1 MRSLGPLGRSAAGL
15 WRAAAVAALALLPTL
30 AAGVTVAP
38 VQVEVSPAHPVQTV
52 VVSNQSDRPMRFQ
65 VQVLAWTQRDGADQR
80 VPSDDLVVAPAI
92 TDIPAGGK
100 QIFRIATR
108 VPAEGVQRAYRL
120 VLEDISAAAPGQ
132 GEVGV
137 TLRVNHDLP
146 VFVSAADAS
155 PARLTM
161 GPCATPTPACVRVG
175 NTGARHGVVRSFG
188 LGAAGTQG
196 LMTVNTRILPGAW
209 REWTVALPGGA
220 TATQLRAT
228 TGDGELHWSPAAA
241 RN

>member
-15 WRAAAVAALALLPTL
+15 WRAAAVAALAFLPTL

-52 VVSNQSDRPMRFQ
+52 VVSNPSDRPMRFQ
-65 VQVLAWTQRDGADQR
+65 VQVLAWTQHDGTDQR
-80 VPSDDLVVAPAI
+80 VPSDDLIVAPAI
-92 TDIPAGGK
+92 TQIPAGGR
-100 QIFRIATR
+100 QIFRIAAR
-108 VPAEGVQRAYRL
+108 KPAGTMQAAYRL
-120 VLEDISAAAPGQ
+120 VLEDISAAPTGQ

-146 VFVSAADAS
+146 VFVSAADAA
-155 PARLTM
+155 PARLAL
-161 GPCATPTPACVRVG
+161 GPCAKPTPTCVRVS

-188 LGAAGTQG
+188 LAGSHE
-196 LMTVNTRILPGAW
+196 LKTVNTRILPGAW
-209 REWTVALPGGA
+209 REWTLALADGTSA
-220 TATQLRAT
+220 AQLRAS
-228 TGDGELHWSPAAA
+228 TGDGELRWSSAAA